1 MYHLIE
7 RLPATWWTTVCLIIG
22 ITAGYTTTPS
32 YALCYAGLILFA
44 LLWAH
49 EYCPIGIKKIFF
61 YSSFCILGYVLMYH
75 QRASYQEA
83 VNRYSCIPLHCIG
96 TVTDHISTPHL
107 PLRNKLTITLEEIS
121 QDNGAHWENFSDYC
135 LTIQTQ
141 KPHESLVG
149 SRIAL
154 SNIILKPSST
164 SFTLFCIRTKL
175 LGVIHQPQLS
185 YTLIDRPYV
194 SLTRLLYTYKKRML
208 TFFRTQMNSPT
219 FTLFSALFLGNN
231 DSIKKQ
237 VKQYQISFQNWGII
251 HYLARSGLHLV
262 IVTALLEYMLFILP
276 WSFTI
281 GRIIILGCAL
291 LYWILSWASL
301 SFYRAL
307 AVFVFSQ
314 SARIARKQH
323 HFLHLLLFTCSCFL
337 IINPIVLF
345 FLDFQLTFGITI
357 ALGLFN
363 YATYKP
369 FI

>member
-1 MYHLIE
+1 MYHLIQ
-7 RLPATWWTTVCLIIG
+7 RLPVSWWTTIFLIIG
-22 ITAGYTTTPS
+22 ITAGYTITPS
-32 YALCYAGLILFA
+32 YALCYATLILFA

-49 EYCPIGIKKIFF
+49 EYCPIDIKKIFF
-61 YSSFCILGYVLMYH
+61 YISFSVLGYILMYH
-75 QRASYQEA
+75 QRALYQEA
-83 VNRYSCIPLHCIG
+83 INRYSCIPLDCIG
-96 TVTDHISTPHL
+96 RVTDHISTPHL
-107 PLRNKLTITLEEIS
+107 PLRNKLTIALEKIS
-121 QDNGAHWENFSDYC
+121 RDNGAHWENFSNYS
-135 LTIQTQ
+135 LIIQTQ
-141 KPHESLVG
+141 KPHEYLVG
-149 SRIAL
+149 SRITL
-154 SNIILKPSST
+154 SNIILKPSTS
-164 SFTLFCIRTKL
+164 SFTLFCIRTKVL
-175 LGVIHQPQLS
+175 AVVHQPQLL

-194 SLTRLLYTYKKRML
+194 SLNRLLYSYKKRML
-208 TFFRTQMNSPT
+208 AFFKKKMNKRT

-231 DSIKKQ
+231 DSIKKE

-262 IVTALLEYMLFILP
+262 IVTALLEYILFILP
-276 WSFTI
+276 CSFTV
-281 GRIIILGCAL
+281 GRIIILCCAL

-314 SARIARKQH
+314 SARIGRKQH